1 MNFVP
6 PSAPTPVAPP
16 RPRLFNPEPFLL
28 SIDNDVQAFAELA
41 AMFDAMCDAQLA
53 RIAFAIA
60 DGDAAEACAAAH
72 ALAGSLALFGAAP
85 AVTLTQSIEASCRRR
100 SVPREAAGLL
110 EGAAVALA
118 ELRIE
123 LRDYCRALAPA
134 PAAASAA

>member
-1 MNFVP
+1 MNLVP
-6 PSAPTPVAPP
+6 PPTPAPAAP
-16 RPRLFNPEPFLL
+16 ARPRLFNPEPFLL

-60 DGDAAEACAAAH
+60 DGDAAESRAAAH

-85 AVTLTQSIEASCRRR
+85 AVALTQAIETSCRRR
-100 SVPREAAGLL
+100 GVPLEAAGLL
-110 EGAAVALA
+110 ERAAVALA

-123 LRDYCRALAPA
+123 LRDYCRAIAPA
-134 PAAASAA
+134 PAAESAA